1 MVDLKKMRESTAGI
15 TVQSWVHDL
24 IYQDKNLDVVEYY
37 VHTSALL
44 IEIQWN
50 QGWMVDIRIFK
61 RVSGGACE

>member
-15 TVQSWVHDL
+15 TVQSWVREL

-44 IEIQWN
+44 IEIQ
-50 QGWMVDIRIFK
+50 
-61 RVSGGACE
+61 